1 MTDHWTCVGAIATV
15 SSPWV
20 TLLGERWIDERGR
33 QLEYW
38 RVERAHSVIVVPL
51 YRGQIL
57 VPHAQFRPGVQKL
70 TVDLPG
76 GRLPDGLTP
85 EEAAPSILARELG
98 ITAQVI
104 IERRMLN
111 EQGWIVNSSFSN
123 QLLYGVVARLDDT
136 VDIDPIRL
144 GEAIP
149 DDPHAIAIFVG
160 RLECLQCRG
169 VLQEYLLRRLL

>member
-1 MTDHWTCVGAIATV
+1 MVTI

-20 TLLGERWIDERGR
+20 TLFGERWSDEHGQ

-57 VPHAQFRPGVQKL
+57 VPHAQFRPGVQKR

-85 EEAAPSILARELG
+85 AEAAPSILARELG
-98 ITAQVI
+98 IDAPAR
-104 IERRMLN
+104 IETRPLN
-111 EQGWIVNSSFSN
+111 EQGWIINSSFSN
-123 QLLYGVVARLDDT
+123 QLLYGVIARLDD
-136 VDIDPIRL
+136 VADIDASRL
-144 GEAIP
+144 GEAVP
-149 DDPHAIAIFVG
+149 DEPHVIAAFIE

-169 VLQEYLLRRLL
+169 VLQEYLLQRLL